1 MWRESPFSLERE
13 RGDESPPLFE
23 SGNIQKHHA
32 DCPANKSS
40 IGAPEYNSFKNPQ
53 Q

>member
-1 MWRESPFSLERE
+1 MNRHLYLKAGTF
-13 RGDESPPLFE
+13 
-23 SGNIQKHHA
+23 KHHA